1 MLINFGNY
9 LWFTSSFKDSKFCFF
24 FILRLCTVF
33 CLGNSKF
40 ICNELF
46 SLFGVDICF
55 LSEPFSIRRTYKFH
69 HVIFDFQ
76 KSVTIYTWINLDV
89 FVNTKLTFPWTFFL
103 NDVNFFLNSTWSF
116 FLNDFL
122 NYTWTLFRNEVNF
135 FPNEVSFFSEPHIN
149 FFPNFFF

>member
-1 MLINFGNY
+1 MKSCDNY
-9 LWFTSSFKDSKFCFF
+9 LSFPCWSILEITYDLRAVLKIVNSVFL
-24 FILRLCTVF
+24 ILRLCTVF

-116 FLNDFL
+116 FSE
-122 NYTWTLFRNEVNF
+122 WF
-135 FPNEVSFFSEPHIN
+135 FELHMNSFSERSEL
-149 FFPNFFF
+149 FSERS